1 MQIFKE
7 PEEAGIRETDVVPLS
22 RLRPIYPD
30 DSRTIP
36 LERRSCGADRQ
47 IVCCDYSILLI
58 LCEWKNTLTLLWGS
72 TLCQML
78 PLLVSGDPVDCWYD
92 DGWWEGY
99 VHITTDTEIVVTFP
113 EGTGDEVCVALDQ
126 SHLDEEVRRRLRS
139 VICPYRAGCR

>member
-1 MQIFKE
+1 
-7 PEEAGIRETDVVPLS
+7 
-22 RLRPIYPD
+22 
-30 DSRTIP
+30 
-36 LERRSCGADRQ
+36 
-47 IVCCDYSILLI
+47 
-58 LCEWKNTLTLLWGS
+58 
-72 TLCQML
+72 ML